1 MLEALAQKLGLRA
14 NPVVFFSAAA
24 FIVVFVVFAAAFTET
39 ASRSFEVIQTFIT
52 TRFGWLYIVA
62 VATFLG
68 FCAWLCMSRF
78 GAVRLGPDNARP
90 KYSYL
95 TWFAMLFSA
104 GMGIGLVFY
113 SVAEPIMHFANP
125 PHGEGHTVEA
135 AKVSMNATFY
145 HWGLHAWGVY
155 CLMGVSLAYFA
166 YRWELPLR
174 VRSVF
179 YPLLGRRIDGPI
191 GDAIDLLAVLGTMFG
206 VATSLGLGAMQV
218 NQGLDKLFGFEVS
231 TSNQLVLIAAIT
243 VLATTSVVSGVDKG
257 IRRLSE
263 ANLIMASLLLGFVFF
278 VGPTLFLLGS
288 FVEGIGYYLQH
299 LVGTM
304 FWSDAFR
311 GDDASGEASWQQ
323 GWTLFYWGW
332 WIAWAPF
339 VGTFI
344 ARISYGRTIRE
355 FVLGVLFVPTT
366 ITFFWLAVF
375 GNSAIGIELHGDGGL
390 AEVVEENLPIAI
402 FALLEEFPWVAF
414 TSLLTTIVIV
424 VFFVTSSDSASLVMD
439 ILTSGTQHSPTRQR
453 VFWATSE
460 GAVAA
465 VLLVVGGA
473 EGLAALQTASIAM
486 GLPFC
491 VVLIFICYSLYRGL
505 SEEPVMPGMLTS
517 EERHER

>member
-1 MLEALAQKLGLRA
+1 MLESLAQKLGLRA
-14 NPVVFFSAAA
+14 NPVVFFAAAA
-24 FIVVFVVFAAAFTET
+24 FIIVFVAFAAVFTDT
-39 ASRSFEVIQTFIT
+39 AKAVFDVTQSFIT
-52 TRFGWLYIVA
+52 TKFGWLYILA

-68 FCAWLCMSRF
+68 FCAWLALSRF
-78 GAVRLGPDNARP
+78 GSVRLGPDNARP
-90 KYSYL
+90 KYSYA

-155 CLMGVSLAYFA
+155 CLMAVSLAYFA

-174 VRSVF
+174 VRSAF
-179 YPLLGRRIDGPI
+179 YPVLGERINGPI
-191 GDAIDLLAVLGTMFG
+191 GNAIDLFAVLGTMFG

-218 NQGLDKLFGFEVS
+218 NQGFDKLVGFEVS
-231 TSNQLVLIAAIT
+231 TFNQLILIAGIT
-243 VLATTSVVSGVDKG
+243 TLATISVVSGVDKG

-263 ANLIMASLLLGFVFF
+263 INLLTASLLLGFVFF
-278 VGPTLFLLGS
+278 AGPTIFLLES
-288 FVEGIGYYLQH
+288 FVEGLGYYLQNF
-299 LVGTM
+299 LGTT
-304 FWSDAFR
+304 FWSDAFQ
-311 GDDASGEASWQQ
+311 GDAGGEASWQQ

-355 FVLGVLFVPTT
+355 FVLGVLFVPTA
-366 ITFFWLAVF
+366 ITFFWLSVF
-375 GNSAIGIELHGDGGL
+375 GNSAIGIELYGGGGI
-390 AEVVEENLPIAI
+390 AEVVEDNLPVAI
-402 FALLEEFPWVAF
+402 FALLDEFPWAAL

-424 VFFVTSSDSASLVMD
+424 VFFVTSADSASLVMD
-439 ILTSGTQHSPTRQR
+439 MLTSGTQHSPTRQR
-453 VFWATSE
+453 VFWAVSA
-460 GAVAA
+460 GAVAS

-473 EGLAALQTASIAM
+473 EGLAALQTASITM

-491 VVLIFICYSLYRGL
+491 IVLLFICYSLVRGL
-505 SEEPVMPGMLTS
+505 NQEPVMPGKVKS
-517 EERHER
+517 EAGHER